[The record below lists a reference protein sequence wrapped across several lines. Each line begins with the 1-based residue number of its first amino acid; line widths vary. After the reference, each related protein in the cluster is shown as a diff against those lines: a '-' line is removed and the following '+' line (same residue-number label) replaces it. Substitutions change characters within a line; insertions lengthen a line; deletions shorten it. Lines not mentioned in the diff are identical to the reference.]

1 MQLRFHRATAL
12 GRFWLLS
19 VGLAVGVLLVIS
31 AESEAHTFHHENVL
45 GTSLKLHVDSP
56 SLFTDRKAEATVLGE
71 IDRLSGILSSYSE
84 TSELSAFLN
93 GPETA
98 RKVSREL
105 IEVLSAC
112 DHWKAVSGGAFNP
125 AAELLGRLWG
135 QSARQDRLPS
145 QSELAEAVRLVGVQA
160 WEIDASASTV
170 TRRGGVP
177 LTLDAIAKG
186 YIIDRA
192 CRAALAESSEI
203 AGLLLDIGGDLR
215 VWGDAARSIG
225 IADPLSPAD
234 NAPPLCWIVLRDA
247 AVATSGNYARGFEI
261 DGVHY
266 SHIIDPRSGRPV
278 DEVTSA
284 TVIAPE
290 GAQADVLATILN
302 VLAPEEGIRL
312 VDRLKSTECLIVTE
326 DGTALKS
333 SGWERYSDP
342 VQHPAFLTGFAAPAE
357 APEEGAEEPAW
368 GNDSQ
373 FVVEFQYSRTQRFRY
388 NRPYVAVWIE
398 DAEGKAVRTLCL
410 WVGDLQWL
418 WDLRRWSSHHGRDGR
433 FVQAVSRATRSPG
446 KYGLIWDGR
455 ANGGKFVPAG
465 KYNVCIEAVREHGG
479 YGLIRQPVEIGKG
492 PFAVDMRGNYEIR
505 RASVKCQEKKS
516 PQEGQKAPSA

>member
-1 MQLRFHRATAL
+1 MQLRFHRAAAL

-19 VGLAVGVLLVIS
+19 VGLAVGVLLVLL

-84 TSELSAFLN
+84 TSEFSAFLN
-93 GPETA
+93 GPETT

-125 AAELLGRLWG
+125 AAELFGRLWVS
-135 QSARQDRLPS
+135 SARQDRLPS
-145 QSELAEAVRLVGVQA
+145 ESELAEAVRLVRAQA

-177 LTLDAIAKG
+177 LTLNAIAKG

-192 CRAALAESSEI
+192 CRAAMAESGEI

-215 VWGDAARSIG
+215 VWGKAAKSIG

-234 NAPPLCWIVLRDA
+234 NAPPLCRIMLRDA

-278 DEVTSA
+278 DEV
-284 TVIAPE
+284 
-290 GAQADVLATILN
+290 
-302 VLAPEEGIRL
+302 
-312 VDRLKSTECLIVTE
+312 
-326 DGTALKS
+326 
-333 SGWERYSDP
+333 
-342 VQHPAFLTGFAAPAE
+342 
-357 APEEGAEEPAW
+357 
-368 GNDSQ
+368 
-373 FVVEFQYSRTQRFRY
+373 
-388 NRPYVAVWIE
+388 
-398 DAEGKAVRTLCL
+398 
-410 WVGDLQWL
+410 
-418 WDLRRWSSHHGRDGR
+418 
-433 FVQAVSRATRSPG
+433 
-446 KYGLIWDGR
+446 
-455 ANGGKFVPAG
+455 
-465 KYNVCIEAVREHGG
+465 
-479 YGLIRQPVEIGKG
+479 
-492 PFAVDMRGNYEIR
+492 
-505 RASVKCQEKKS
+505 
-516 PQEGQKAPSA
+516 